1 MKIPFF
7 KYSICNPW
15 QNFVLPKSYIS
26 NSFFKQFIVL
36 FNSSGVPMILISSTY
51 TEIIANSL
59 LDLFMNIH
67 GHIGSFLYPSFR
79 RYSLSQLYHIRPDC
93 FNLYKDFSLIEYCF
107 HEFKVH
113 ASGSWNPSGIFICL
127 YINLYIYVIIFHN
140 TSNIWNPSR
149 IQLTIST
156 HGL

>member
-1 MKIPFF
+1 MYQWSQPET
-7 KYSICNPW
+7 
-15 QNFVLPKSYIS
+15 LLAYITLQEFWWYLYHQLT
-26 NSFFKQFIVL
+26 N
-36 FNSSGVPMILISSTY
+36 
-51 TEIIANSL
+51 TEIIENSFHI
-59 LDLFMNIH
+59 FMNIH

-79 RYSLSQLYHIRPDC
+79 RYLLSQLYHILPNR
-93 FNLYKDFSLIEYCF
+93 FNLYKDFSLIEYCSR
-107 HEFKVH
+107 EFKVH

-140 TSNIWNPSR
+140 TSSIWNPLR